1 MSRFDI
7 KMVLCENPQPPVQP
21 EGDEFVWNNGKTKVI
36 VNLKTGLIDEYEADG
51 KVGLGKD
58 SLRPLAIKDDE
69 NSWAHKEKSFRNVKG
84 EFTLM
89 DEEKAAEFSGIINGN
104 RPHSVRII
112 EDGAIRTVVEALFSY
127 HDSFLVRRYYFPKN
141 SSEFTIK
148 DKVYWNEKMT
158 MLKLSLNTVCGDT
171 FIGQTAYGSETLL
184 TNGDE
189 MVSQKWNLVSDGK
202 TALTVVNSSTYGSD
216 YKDGELRITCL
227 RSPGYSAG
235 KSDFSVRK
243 PYIMEQ
249 DRFSPFIDQGEHDF
263 TFTVKVGDDSERKA
277 HIERESAVLAE
288 APMALSFFP
297 TGCAK
302 EKENTIKPFASL
314 SDDVIT
320 LAVFKKAERGD
331 DFIIRLFN
339 PTSEVR
345 KTDLTL
351 PAIGF
356 EKEFTLGAYE
366 IKTLRINLSTK
377 EVKEVSLTEK

>member
-1 MSRFDI
+1 
-7 KMVLCENPQPPVQP
+7 
-21 EGDEFVWNNGKTKVI
+21 
-36 VNLKTGLIDEYEADG
+36 
-51 KVGLGKD
+51 
-58 SLRPLAIKDDE
+58 
-69 NSWAHKEKSFRNVKG
+69 
-84 EFTLM
+84 
-89 DEEKAAEFSGIINGN
+89 
-104 RPHSVRII
+104 
-112 EDGAIRTVVEALFSY
+112 
-127 HDSFLVRRYYFPKN
+127 
-141 SSEFTIK
+141 
-148 DKVYWNEKMT
+148 

-356 EKEFTLGAYE
+356 EKEFTLGAHE